1 MAAASAS
8 AASCRSLSAASSA
21 VRRSAKLSARGT
33 ASAATATSKRTT
45 RMARTRKPMS
55 GVQPKPE
62 PAHRVERKPGELG
75 PDLPDEEVQRSGP
88 ANHRGAPDL
97 EHELLAADRLTLSDA
112 EGGENL
118 ELGLG
123 QRLQGPGQH
132 HFAALVVDGDGTGDH
147 WTGREG
153 GFAPDAAHASH
164 DGFNPRQQHGFPDR
178 LYQIVVST
186 GA

>member
-21 VRRSAKLSARGT
+21 VRRSAKLSARGI

-55 GVQPKPE
+55 GVQPKTE
-62 PAHRVERKPGELG
+62 PAHRVERKPCELG

-97 EHELLAADRLTLSDA
+97 EHELLAADRLTLPRD
-112 EGGENL
+112 EGDEN
-118 ELGLG
+118 
-123 QRLQGPGQH
+123 
-132 HFAALVVDGDGTGDH
+132 VV
-147 WTGREG
+147 R
-153 GFAPDAAHASH
+153 GF
-164 DGFNPRQQHGFPDR
+164 GKW
-178 LYQIVVST
+178 L
-186 GA
+186 